1 MYIGQAL
8 FLAELQGHGSGLVKA
23 AALQHHMGTVV
34 LGVVD
39 LDQRRGGG
47 HNDGSLNAC
56 PLGRKRNALGMVA
69 CGGRNQPLGLLLV
82 GEGGDLIARAT
93 HLISACDLHIL
104 RLNVNLAPSAFGVVG
119 AVNQVCV
126 GKDSGEQISC
136 LPELGERHH
145 S

>member
-1 MYIGQAL
+1 
-8 FLAELQGHGSGLVKA
+8 
-23 AALQHHMGTVV
+23 
-34 LGVVD
+34 
-39 LDQRRGGG
+39 
-47 HNDGSLNAC
+47 
-56 PLGRKRNALGMVA
+56 MVA

-82 GEGGDLIARAT
+82 GEGRDLIARAT

-119 AVNQVCV
+119 AVNQVRV